1 MPEAATKN
9 VPMKEIGAKQV
20 VRQGLGRI
28 GVQALLVFAVAL
40 IAGCATPD
48 AATQIKN
55 FSNAVALT
63 ASNSVLA
70 YDLVEEEHFEA
81 QFSEAVVNYK
91 GLHFTPVFPSFM
103 TPAQLKVRQDVL
115 NGFTTYAAQLSA
127 LMGNPTLANLDQD
140 TTKLG
145 KSLNGLN
152 QQLVASAFVKSPLVS
167 SNDVQIFTA
176 AVNFLGNWLIT
187 RKAQNDAKAAIASM
201 QKQVPAICQ
210 LLEKDFAIMHN
221 QLTNDFTD
229 TARNTDLYL
238 QQSYPHLD
246 PVQRRAE
253 LRHLAA
259 LNAARQK
266 ADASMTAIQS
276 SVAKIQAAHQA
287 LDQAFTKDTTNLRSL
302 ISEASGE
309 AQRVAAYYNSLRTN
323 Q

>member
-1 MPEAATKN
+1 MI
-9 VPMKEIGAKQV
+9 EIGLAHAAQERLRRFAAQAFLV
-20 VRQGLGRI
+20 V
-28 GVQALLVFAVAL
+28 AVAL
-40 IAGCATPD
+40 IAGCVSPG
-48 AATQIKN
+48 AANQIKN

-70 YDLVEEEHFEA
+70 YDLVEKEHFDA
-81 QFSEAVVNYK
+81 QFSKAVVNYD
-91 GLHFTPVFPSFM
+91 GVHFNPVFPPFM
-103 TPAQLKVRQDVL
+103 TPAELKVRQDVL

-127 LMGNPTLANLDQD
+127 LMGNPTLTNLDQD

-145 KSLNGLN
+145 QSLNGLN
-152 QQLVASAFVKSPLVS
+152 QDLVKSAFVKSALVS

-187 RKAQNDAKAAIASM
+187 RKAQNDAKIAIASM

-221 QLTNDFTD
+221 QLVNDFTD
-229 TARNTDLYL
+229 IERNTDLYL
-238 QQSYPHLD
+238 QKSYHTLD
-246 PVQRRAE
+246 PIQRRAE
-253 LRHLAA
+253 LKHLAA
-259 LNAARQK
+259 LSIVMQK

-276 SVAKIQAAHQA
+276 SVEKIETAHQA
-287 LDQAFTKDTTNLRSL
+287 LDQAFTKDTSNLSSL
-302 ISEASGE
+302 INEASGE